1 MRRIWVYQG
10 DFGWGKDFRWT
21 SLTEFRRSFSV
32 QQAVGYLGA
41 IQHALRRDAK
51 EGYREGQFN
60 ISLRH
65 AFAEIDGVA
74 KLYCGERGK
83 RDTAQHAVEFGE
95 KYLGRVNPR
104 YRELFGLV
112 FNMYRHGLAH
122 THLTMCVRFRGGRHR
137 WVTLG
142 WGMSDDDCHRNRH
155 LTIERRETH
164 FFRIWL
170 HVPRFVDDALQA
182 IDFYASDPQKRGKR
196 SRLFSRFKRGY
207 EGTASVVDEPS
218 APMPPTSN
226 PGKGKRKKSLAL
238 NAYSRDGVDFVKR
251 EIASQK
257 TWTEPPATGG

>member
-155 LTIERRETH
+155 LTIERRETQ
-164 FFRIWL
+164 FF
-170 HVPRFVDDALQA
+170 
-182 IDFYASDPQKRGKR
+182 ASGYTFLDSSMMRCRPSISMPLTRRSEGNDRGCFPGSSGGMRVRLPSWTSRAHRCPQHQIRERASGKNR
-196 SRLFSRFKRGY
+196 SL
-207 EGTASVVDEPS
+207 
-218 APMPPTSN
+218 
-226 PGKGKRKKSLAL
+226 
-238 NAYSRDGVDFVKR
+238 
-251 EIASQK
+251 
-257 TWTEPPATGG
+257 